1 MSPVSLVGEKP
12 NFQNIQIQWKNE
24 RYCCGCVTPTVRLRA
39 RKIID
44 HSSNFRN
51 SNTKKQKDIYQKKKK
66 KTEGS
71 KKMSV

>member
-66 KTEGS
+66 KQ
-71 KKMSV
+71 KVQRR